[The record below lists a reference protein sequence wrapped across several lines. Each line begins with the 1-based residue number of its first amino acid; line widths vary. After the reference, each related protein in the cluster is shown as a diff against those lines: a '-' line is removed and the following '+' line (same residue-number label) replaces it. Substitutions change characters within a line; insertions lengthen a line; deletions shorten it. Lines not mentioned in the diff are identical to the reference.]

1 MNKGTQNMTDTTVNS
16 SVRFDRQSGK
26 YIAMA
31 DGKVITQTKSLKR
44 AQRLLKAH
52 LAGLTQIENEEAASG
67 LSFSVADRF
76 EFVEALSAMVAT
88 GKSPSAIITGE
99 GGIGK
104 TFTVMKTLRS
114 LGLVAQ
120 TDEGADDLPPA
131 KVFTVV
137 KGYSTP
143 MALYR
148 TLYENSDRVIVFDDC
163 DSILKDPTAV
173 NLLKAALDSYG
184 KRIVSWNS
192 EQRGNDL
199 PTSFQFHGGVIFI
212 SNHTLGTL
220 DQAVR
225 TRALCVDLSMTA
237 DQKLE
242 RMGQIVA
249 AGDFLEDMPDEYKR
263 DALDCIKA
271 NLGKVRNLSLR
282 TLLQVAKVRS
292 TDRRDWQRLALYVM
306 AQ

>member
-1 MNKGTQNMTDTTVNS
+1 MTTVNS
-16 SVRFDRQSGK
+16 SVKFDRQSGK
-26 YIAMA
+26 YVAMA
-31 DGKVITQTKSLKR
+31 DGKVVTQTKSLRR

-52 LAGLTQIENEEAASG
+52 LAGLVQMEQEEQDSG
-67 LSFSVADRF
+67 LQFSVADRF
-76 EFVEALSAMVAT
+76 SFVEALSAMVAT
-88 GKSPSAIITGE
+88 GKAPSAIITGE

-104 TFTVMKTLRS
+104 TFTVTKTLRD
-114 LGLVAQ
+114 LGLVSSNDPEAEN
-120 TDEGADDLPPA
+120 TAPS
-131 KVFTVV
+131 KVFTMV

-148 TLYENSDRVIVFDDC
+148 TLYENSDRIVVFDDC
-163 DSILKDPTAV
+163 DSIMKDPTAI
-173 NLLKAALDSYG
+173 NLLKAALDSYS

-199 PTSFQFHGGVIFI
+199 PSSFQFHGGVIFI

-220 DQAVR
+220 DQAIR

-242 RMGQIVA
+242 RMEQIVA
-249 AGDFLEDMPDEYKR
+249 SGDFLADAPDDHKA
-263 DALDCIKA
+263 DALAAIKE
-271 NLGKVRNLSLR
+271 NLALVRNLSLR
-282 TLLQVAKVRS
+282 TLVQVTKVRS
-292 TDRRDWQRLALYVM
+292 TDRRDWKRLALYVM

>member
-1 MNKGTQNMTDTTVNS
+1 MTTVNS
-16 SVRFDRQSGK
+16 SVKFDRQSGK
-26 YIAMA
+26 YVAMA
-31 DGKVITQTKSLKR
+31 DGKVVTQTKSLRR

-52 LAGLTQIENEEAASG
+52 LAGLVQMEQEEQDSG
-67 LSFSVADRF
+67 LQFSVADRF
-76 EFVEALSAMVAT
+76 SFVEALSAMVAT
-88 GKSPSAIITGE
+88 GKAPSAIITGE

-104 TFTVMKTLRS
+104 TFTVTKTLCD
-114 LGLVAQ
+114 LGLVSSNDPEAEN
-120 TDEGADDLPPA
+120 TAPS
-131 KVFTVV
+131 KVFTMV

-148 TLYENSDRVIVFDDC
+148 TLYENSDRIVVFDDC
-163 DSILKDPTAV
+163 DSIMKDPTAI
-173 NLLKAALDSYG
+173 NLLKAALDSYS

-199 PTSFQFHGGVIFI
+199 PSSFQFHGGVIFI

-220 DQAVR
+220 DQAIR

-242 RMGQIVA
+242 RMEQIVA
-249 AGDFLEDMPDEYKR
+249 SGDFLSDAPDEHKA
-263 DALDCIKA
+263 DALAAIKE
-271 NLGKVRNLSLR
+271 NLALVRNLSLR
-282 TLLQVAKVRS
+282 TLVQVTKVRS
-292 TDRRDWQRLALYVM
+292 TDRRDWKRLALYVM

>member
-1 MNKGTQNMTDTTVNS
+1 MTDMTINS
-16 SVRFDRQSGK
+16 SVRFDRASGK
-26 YIAMA
+26 YVAQV
-31 DGKVITQTKSLKR
+31 DGKVVTSSKSLTR
-44 AQRLLKAH
+44 AKRLLKAH
-52 LAGLTQIENEEAASG
+52 LAGMKEMATEEVASG

-88 GKSPSAIITGE
+88 GKAPSAIITGE

-104 TFTVMKTLRS
+104 TYTVTKTLAS
-114 LGLVAQ
+114 LGLVAS
-120 TDEGADDLPPA
+120 TDATDDTPA
-131 KVFTVV
+131 SKVFTIV

-148 TLYENSDRVIVFDDC
+148 TLYENNDRIIVFDDC

-184 KRIVSWNS
+184 KRIVSWQS

-199 PTSFQFHGGVIFI
+199 PSSFQFHGGVIFI

-220 DQAVR
+220 DQAIR

-242 RMGQIVA
+242 RMEQIVA
-249 AGDFLEDMPDEYKR
+249 SGDFLEDVPEEYKR
-263 DALDCIKA
+263 DALDCIKV
-271 NLGKVRNLSLR
+271 NLSKVRNLSLR
-282 TLLQVAKVRS
+282 TLLQVTKVRS

>member
-1 MNKGTQNMTDTTVNS
+1 MTTVNS
-16 SVRFDRQSGK
+16 SVKFDRQSGK
-26 YIAMA
+26 YVAMA
-31 DGKVITQTKSLKR
+31 DGKVVTQTKSLAR
-44 AQRLLKAH
+44 AKRLLKAH
-52 LAGLTQIENEEAASG
+52 LSG
-67 LSFSVADRF
+67 LVQMEQEEQDSGLQFSVADRF
-76 EFVEALSAMVAT
+76 AFVEALSAMVAT
-88 GKSPSAIITGE
+88 GKAPSAIITGE

-104 TFTVMKTLRS
+104 TFTVTKTLRD
-114 LGLVAQ
+114 LGLVAN
-120 TDEGADDLPPA
+120 TDEGADQLPPS

-148 TLYENSDRVIVFDDC
+148 TLYENSDRIIVFDDC
-163 DSILKDPTAV
+163 DSIMKDPVAI
-173 NLLKAALDSYG
+173 NLLKAALDSYS

-199 PTSFQFHGGVIFI
+199 PSSFQFHGGVVFI

-220 DQAVR
+220 DQAIR

-242 RMGQIVA
+242 RMEQIVA
-249 AGDFLEDMPDEYKR
+249 SGDFLAEAPDEHKA
-263 DALDCIKA
+263 DALAAIKE
-271 NLGKVRNLSLR
+271 NLALVRNLSLR
-282 TLLQVAKVRS
+282 TLVQVTKVRS
-292 TDRRDWQRLALYVM
+292 TDRRDWKRLALYVM

>member
-1 MNKGTQNMTDTTVNS
+1 MTTVNS
-16 SVRFDRQSGK
+16 SVKFDRQSGK
-26 YIAMA
+26 YVAMA
-31 DGKVITQTKSLKR
+31 DGKVVTQTKSLRR

-52 LAGLTQIENEEAASG
+52 LAGLVQMEQEEQDSG
-67 LSFSVADRF
+67 LQFSVADRF
-76 EFVEALSAMVAT
+76 SFVEALSAMVAT
-88 GKSPSAIITGE
+88 GKAPSAIITGE

-104 TFTVMKTLRS
+104 TFTVTKTLRD
-114 LGLVAQ
+114 LGLVSSNDPEAEN
-120 TDEGADDLPPA
+120 TAPS
-131 KVFTVV
+131 KVFTMV

-148 TLYENSDRVIVFDDC
+148 TLYENSDRIVVFDDC
-163 DSILKDPTAV
+163 DSIMKDPTAI
-173 NLLKAALDSYG
+173 NLLKAALDSYS

-199 PTSFQFHGGVIFI
+199 PSSFQFHGGVIFI

-220 DQAVR
+220 DHAIR

-242 RMGQIVA
+242 RMEQIVLS
-249 AGDFLEDMPDEYKR
+249 GDFLSDAPDDHKA
-263 DALDCIKA
+263 DALAAIKE
-271 NLGKVRNLSLR
+271 NLALVRNLSLR
-282 TLLQVAKVRS
+282 TLVQVTKVRS
-292 TDRRDWQRLALYVM
+292 TDRRDWKRLALYVM

>member
-1 MNKGTQNMTDTTVNS
+1 MTTVNS
-16 SVRFDRQSGK
+16 SVKFDRQSGK
-26 YIAMA
+26 YVAMA
-31 DGKVITQTKSLKR
+31 DGKVITQTKSLRR

-52 LAGLTQIENEEAASG
+52 LAGLVQMEQEEQDSG
-67 LSFSVADRF
+67 LQFSVADRF
-76 EFVEALSAMVAT
+76 SFVEALSAMVAT
-88 GKSPSAIITGE
+88 GKAPSAIITGE

-104 TFTVMKTLRS
+104 TFTVTKTLRD
-114 LGLVAQ
+114 LGLVSSNDPEAEN
-120 TDEGADDLPPA
+120 TAPS
-131 KVFTVV
+131 KVFTMV

-148 TLYENSDRVIVFDDC
+148 TLYENSDRIVVFDDC
-163 DSILKDPTAV
+163 DSIMKDPTAI
-173 NLLKAALDSYG
+173 NLLKAALDSYS

-199 PTSFQFHGGVIFI
+199 PSSFQFHGGVIFI

-220 DQAVR
+220 DQAIR

-242 RMGQIVA
+242 RMEQIVA
-249 AGDFLEDMPDEYKR
+249 SGDFLADAPDEHKA
-263 DALDCIKA
+263 DALAAIKE
-271 NLGKVRNLSLR
+271 NLALVRNLSLR
-282 TLLQVAKVRS
+282 TLVQVTKVRS
-292 TDRRDWQRLALYVM
+292 TDRRDWKRLALYVM

>member
-1 MNKGTQNMTDTTVNS
+1 MTTVNS
-16 SVRFDRQSGK
+16 SVKFDRQSGK
-26 YIAMA
+26 YVAMA
-31 DGKVITQTKSLKR
+31 DGKVVTQTKSLAR
-44 AQRLLKAH
+44 AKRLLKAH
-52 LAGLTQIENEEAASG
+52 LSG
-67 LSFSVADRF
+67 LVQMEQEEQDSGLQFSVADRF
-76 EFVEALSAMVAT
+76 AFVEALSTMVAT
-88 GKSPSAIITGE
+88 GKAPSAIITGE

-104 TFTVMKTLRS
+104 TFTVTKTLRD
-114 LGLVAQ
+114 LGLVAN
-120 TDEGADDLPPA
+120 TDEGADQLPPS

-148 TLYENSDRVIVFDDC
+148 TLYENSDRIIVFDDC
-163 DSILKDPTAV
+163 DSIMKDPVAI
-173 NLLKAALDSYG
+173 NLLKAALDSYS

-199 PTSFQFHGGVIFI
+199 PSSFQFHGGVVFI

-220 DQAVR
+220 DQAIR

-242 RMGQIVA
+242 RMEQIVA
-249 AGDFLEDMPDEYKR
+249 SGDFLAEAPDEHKA
-263 DALDCIKA
+263 DALAAIKE
-271 NLGKVRNLSLR
+271 NLALVRNLSLR
-282 TLLQVAKVRS
+282 TLVQVTKVRS
-292 TDRRDWQRLALYVM
+292 TDRRDWKRLALYVM